1 MSRLHGAAQILQ
13 AGLLAASTVAAS
25 MLSASIP
32 LAASPEVSSPGVSS
46 PGPLNS
52 SSTPKDPIAQANAA
66 LQAGEADKALTLLQ
80 SLPQPV
86 PAQAHNLACRVRFT
100 LEQWDAAIKECEQA
114 VRMEKENS
122 LYHLWLGRALGEK
135 ADRASFVSAFSVAK
149 RVRAEFEEAVRLDP
163 RNAEALSDLGEFYYD
178 APGVVGGGMDK
189 AGSVASQLDKIE
201 PARAHDLRG
210 RIAAAQKDYG
220 TAEREFKQALAADPH
235 PAFQWVTLASFYRQR
250 QRWNEMESAVHNII
264 NSAVHDNHAG
274 VALYD
279 GAGVLTKANR
289 DPQLAAEMLNDY
301 LASPAK
307 SEEAPAF
314 VAYTRLARLDAQLG
328 DTAEAQRQRA
338 AAIALAHDYKPAL
351 DPALQETKH

>member
-1 MSRLHGAAQILQ
+1 MSRLRAAARILQ
-13 AGLLAASTVAAS
+13 AGLLAASITAASITAASVAVAAS
-25 MLSASIP
+25 AE
-32 LAASPEVSSPGVSS
+32 AVSPSQQSPS
-46 PGPLNS
+46 PTS
-52 SSTPKDPIAQANAA
+52 KDPIAQANAA
-66 LQAGEADKALTLLQ
+66 LQAGEADKAVTLLQ

-114 VRMEKENS
+114 VRMDQNNS

-135 ADRASFVSAFSVAK
+135 ADRASFFTAFSVAK

-189 AGSVASQLDKIE
+189 AGSVASQLDKVE

-210 RIAAAQKDYG
+210 RIAAAQKDFG
-220 TAEREFKQALAADPH
+220 TAEREFKLALAADAH
-235 PAFQWVTLASFYRQR
+235 PAFQWATLASFYRQR
-250 QRWNEMESAVHNII
+250 QRWNEMESAIHNII
-264 NSAVHDNHAG
+264 NSAEHDKRAE

-279 GAGVLTKANR
+279 GAGILTKANR
-289 DPQLAAEMLNDY
+289 DPQLAVKMLNDY

-328 DTAEAQRQRA
+328 DTVGAQRQRA

-351 DPALQETKH
+351 DPALPETKH